1 MVRLASCASRALGH
15 CWDRLRG
22 WRSFGDEFLRL
33 RMETGRVRLEGTGS
47 EILDNP
53 EMGALYLG
61 GTIEERQASEQDP
74 TEETL
79 K

>member
-1 MVRLASCASRALGH
+1 
-15 CWDRLRG
+15 
-22 WRSFGDEFLRL
+22 
-33 RMETGRVRLEGTGS
+33 METGRVRLEGTGS
-47 EILDNP
+47 EILNNP

-74 TEETL
+74 TEESL